1 MVEIRNSCRLPY
13 LDHAIFPP
21 SKIKLA
27 LGRFVSKFWNESFG
41 KKSRFRAAV
50 SGRDTGLF
58 LRWGGIRTSEEIM
71 PVWYLSID
79 DFFKILELYES
90 INSFFEFWL
99 VEGLDS
105 RLLLGET
112 DVQSEFVPCSRYDQP
127 FVFSSQYFHVILNII
142 ESMSHKYE
150 SYVHNK
156 AYCTLDIQKWRIK
169 KSNSFYALWLAY
181 WHLAL
186 IGSLIRLVSGR
197 PLQ

>member
-1 MVEIRNSCRLPY
+1 MVVNQGYLWRFPY
-13 LDHAIFPP
+13 LGNAYFPP
-21 SKIKLA
+21 SKIKLG

-50 SGRDTGLF
+50 SGRDKIGLF
-58 LRWGGIRTSEEIM
+58 LRWGGIRTSEEIT

-79 DFFKILELYES
+79 DFFNILELYES

-127 FVFSSQYFHVILNII
+127 FVFSSQYFHVILKYYFLNWLVIN
-142 ESMSHKYE
+142 MSHMF
-150 SYVHNK
+150 
-156 AYCTLDIQKWRIK
+156 TTR
-169 KSNSFYALWLAY
+169 
-181 WHLAL
+181 L
-186 IGSLIRLVSGR
+186 IAH
-197 PLQ
+197 